1 MISALDQASANTL
14 NDSELKWSLM
24 GYDCGPKVD
33 MYNEKCPE
41 VEFDNKCVIWA
52 HIAHLLTVHWDRSK
66 THAV

>member
-14 NDSELKWSLM
+14 NDSKLKM
-24 GYDCGPKVD
+24 VPDGIDCGPKVD

-41 VEFDNKCVIWA
+41 VELDNKVVIWA
-52 HIAHLLTVHWDRSK
+52 HIAYLLTVHWDRSK